1 MEHTEVSRAG
11 QLFRKRRWRSSNPP
25 QRRDGA
31 GTKDKAVSFVLQRGN
46 RTCAERLPAGAQ
58 SGDWAKMREAR
69 LSRASLVICRSPPL
83 PSPPPAVPM
92 EPKLQPA
99 AVQMK
104 TINKKKASAPPLRN
118 ADHICEATPSPRSA
132 NADSGVFRDSLISNF
147 STSEDPTNFAA
158 VGRKVANAAAAT
170 GTSDANRLGS
180 RARRPLNRSS
190 HRPQA
195 CCSSSALQTWWLIAR
210 KTATKC
216 VIR

>member
-1 MEHTEVSRAG
+1 MPRWSWDKGQSRLLRFTTG
-11 QLFRKRRWRSSNPP
+11 S
-25 QRRDGA
+25 
-31 GTKDKAVSFVLQRGN
+31 

-58 SGDWAKMREAR
+58 SGDWAKMREDR
-69 LSRASLVICRSPPL
+69 LSRASLVIC
-83 PSPPPAVPM
+83 PPPTLPRD
-92 EPKLQPA
+92 PKLQPA

-147 STSEDPTNFAA
+147 STSEDPTNFSA
-158 VGRKVANAAAAT
+158 VGRKLANAATAT

-180 RARRPLNRSS
+180 RARQPLHHSS

-195 CCSSSALQTWWLIAR
+195 CCSSSALQTWRLIAR

-216 VIR
+216 DWIDIQSNLLQAEGPSAQQTEEVQEEERSLPPV